1 MAKNN
6 EEEKELTLE
15 EAINAVKRLSN
26 PDRPNEELELLKEAS
41 AKLLEEVQPGFEFE
55 GDDDD
60 GPDAGALKEEL
71 TKSPG
76 FFEQMGTQ
84 ISNVGVA
91 GVIALSSAAYFQID
105 TVVEETRTVA
115 AVAEEKWEE
124 VKMEHPNI
132 NWDDPL
138 AGFTTIIGV
147 GDVKIDLDPP
157 EPSGETPSGEKE
169 NSEVQEESEV
179 KESQEPEPKAEQEQV
194 KEKPKK
200 KSGGLFK
207 SLFGKDDEKSE
218 EPEDEP
224 REEPQQDDTIPD
236 EQTEEE
242 TVTKPEAEATNGE
255 VADGKPTAEPA
266 EGTNVA
272 ESNGVEKKSS
282 GGGLLSIFGFGNSE
296 EEVVEDSEVST
307 DEEPKILVADSD
319 MEAAKPPS
327 EEPKVEVEVE
337 PIDAMDDIKPHSM
350 VGDEAFTDVEVKE
363 PKVEVAEIEMDVDI
377 KIEDILEM
385 SEVAIEDVA
394 IVDVGGDDIINDI
407 DKVLTPIDGNVVS
420 PVGGN
425 INWADIFD
433 PHNPNNSESDATPI

>member
-6 EEEKELTLE
+6 EEKELTLE

-124 VKMEHPNI
+124 VKTEHPNI

-157 EPSGETPSGEKE
+157 EPSSAQE
-169 NSEVQEESEV
+169 SEDSEESEI
-179 KESQEPEPKAEQEQV
+179 KESQEPEPKAEEAQV

-224 REEPQQDDTIPD
+224 REEPQKDDTIPD
-236 EQTEEE
+236 ESENEE
-242 TVTKPEAEATNGE
+242 TSEKPEAKTD
-255 VADGKPTAEPA
+255 DGKTTGREPSAEPTANA
-266 EGTNVA
+266 NTSK
-272 ESNGVEKKSS
+272 SNGIKQSS
-282 GGGLLSIFGFGNSE
+282 GGGLFSRLFGSSNDAE
-296 EEVVEDSEVST
+296 VEEVVENSEVS
-307 DEEPKILVADSD
+307 P
-319 MEAAKPPS
+319 
-327 EEPKVEVEVE
+327 EVSVE
-337 PIDAMDDIKPHSM
+337 PSS
-350 VGDEAFTDVEVKE
+350 DEGAPPPITVEQVEVKE
-363 PKVEVAEIEMDVDI
+363 VPRIDI
-377 KIEDILEM
+377 QELSSDIQSGDIQLGNEPPQNID
-385 SEVAIEDVA
+385 SAIE
-394 IVDVGGDDIINDI
+394 
-407 DKVLTPIDGNVVS
+407 KVLTPISGGRLVS
-420 PVGGN
+420 PSGP
-425 INWADIFD
+425 IIAS
-433 PHNPNNSESDATPI
+433 PATAN

>member
-1 MAKNN
+1 MAYTINKNRYGMAK
-6 EEEKELTLE
+6 EEENTQDELTLD

-26 PDRPNEELELLKEAS
+26 PDRPNQELELLKEAS

-76 FFEQMGTQ
+76 FFEQMGSQ
-84 ISNVGVA
+84 ISNIGAA

-124 VKMEHPNI
+124 VKLEHPNI

-147 GDVKIDLDPP
+147 GEIEISP
-157 EPSGETPSGEKE
+157 EPPKPKGETPNSIDDKE
-169 NSEVQEESEV
+169 QDSEAEESETSEI
-179 KESQEPEPKAEQEQV
+179 KESQEPEPEAEEEQV

-207 SLFGKDDEKSE
+207 SLFGKDDEESE

-224 REEPQQDDTIPD
+224 REETTQDDTVPD

-242 TVTKPEAEATNGE
+242 TSEEPKAKANDGE
-255 VADGKPTAEPA
+255 IGSGESTAEPV
-266 EGTNVA
+266 ENSNS
-272 ESNGVEKKSS
+272 EKSNGIEKSS
-282 GGGLLSIFGFGNSE
+282 GGGLFSRLFGNSNDAE
-296 EEVVEDSEVST
+296 VEEVVENSEVSPEVSVEASS
-307 DEEPKILVADSD
+307 DEGA
-319 MEAAKPPS
+319 PP
-327 EEPKVEVEVE
+327 PITVEQ
-337 PIDAMDDIKPHSM
+337 A
-350 VGDEAFTDVEVKE
+350 EVKIDIQELSEGIQTGDIQLSDE
-363 PKVEVAEIEMDVDI
+363 PEVNID
-377 KIEDILEM
+377 
-385 SEVAIEDVA
+385 SAIE
-394 IVDVGGDDIINDI
+394 N
-407 DKVLTPIDGNVVS
+407 VLTPIDGTVVS
-420 PVGGN
+420 PSGPAGFGN
-425 INWADIFD
+425 LFGPYSPGYDD
-433 PHNPNNSESDATPI
+433 GESDATPI

>member
-6 EEEKELTLE
+6 EEKELTLE

-26 PDRPNEELELLKEAS
+26 PDRSNEELELLKEAS

-157 EPSGETPSGEKE
+157 EPSSITPSSAQE
-169 NSEVQEESEV
+169 SEDSEESEI
-179 KESQEPEPKAEQEQV
+179 KESQEPEPKAEEAQV

-224 REEPQQDDTIPD
+224 REEPQKDDTIPD
-236 EQTEEE
+236 ESENEE
-242 TVTKPEAEATNGE
+242 TSEKPEAKTD
-255 VADGKPTAEPA
+255 DGKTTGREPSAEPTANA
-266 EGTNVA
+266 NTSK
-272 ESNGVEKKSS
+272 SNGIKQSS
-282 GGGLLSIFGFGNSE
+282 GGGLFSRLFGSSNDAE
-296 EEVVEDSEVST
+296 VEEVVENSEVSPEVSVEPSS
-307 DEEPKILVADSD
+307 DEGA
-319 MEAAKPPS
+319 PPPITV
-327 EEPKVEVEVE
+327 EQAEVEVKQA
-337 PIDAMDDIKPHSM
+337 PQIDIQELSEGIQTGDIQL
-350 VGDEAFTDVEVKE
+350 GDEPEVN
-363 PKVEVAEIEMDVDI
+363 ID
-377 KIEDILEM
+377 
-385 SEVAIEDVA
+385 SAIE
-394 IVDVGGDDIINDI
+394 
-407 DKVLTPIDGNVVS
+407 KVITPIDNVNVVS
-420 PVGGN
+420 PSGGFGN
-425 INWADIFD
+425 LFGPYSPGYDNG
-433 PHNPNNSESDATPI
+433 ETDATPV

>member
-1 MAKNN
+1 MTKKKNDT
-6 EEEKELTLE
+6 EKELSLE

-55 GDDDD
+55 GDEDD

-76 FFEQMGTQ
+76 FFEQMGSQ

-147 GDVKIDLDPP
+147 GDIKVDLDPP
-157 EPSGETPSGEKE
+157 EPSSETPSGEQKSE
-169 NSEVQEESEV
+169 DSEVQEESEV
-179 KESQEPEPKAEQEQV
+179 KESQEPEPKAEEEQV

-224 REEPQQDDTIPD
+224 REEPQKDDTIPD
-236 EQTEEE
+236 ESENEE
-242 TVTKPEAEATNGE
+242 TSEKPEAKTD
-255 VADGKPTAEPA
+255 DGKTTGGEPSAEPTANA
-266 EGTNVA
+266 NTSK
-272 ESNGVEKKSS
+272 SNGIKKSS
-282 GGGLLSIFGFGNSE
+282 GGGLFSKLFGNSNDADV
-296 EEVVEDSEVST
+296 EEVVENSEVSPEVDVKPSS
-307 DEEPKILVADSD
+307 DEGA
-319 MEAAKPPS
+319 PP
-327 EEPKVEVEVE
+327 PITVEQ
-337 PIDAMDDIKPHSM
+337 
-350 VGDEAFTDVEVKE
+350 VEVKE
-363 PKVEVAEIEMDVDI
+363 VPRIDI
-377 KIEDILEM
+377 QELSSDIQSGDIQLGNDPPQNID
-385 SEVAIEDVA
+385 SAIE
-394 IVDVGGDDIINDI
+394 
-407 DKVLTPIDGNVVS
+407 KVLTPISGGSVVS
-420 PVGGN
+420 PSGPA
-425 INWADIFD
+425 IAS
-433 PHNPNNSESDATPI
+433 PNTAYSEIEF